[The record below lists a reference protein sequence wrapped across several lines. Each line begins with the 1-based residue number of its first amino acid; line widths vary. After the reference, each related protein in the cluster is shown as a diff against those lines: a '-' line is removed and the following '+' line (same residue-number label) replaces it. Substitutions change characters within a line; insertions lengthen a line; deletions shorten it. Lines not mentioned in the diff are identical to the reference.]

1 MSVSDYITSVCVLRA
16 PEVII
21 VSQMRAFL
29 LVIAG
34 VVLSGS
40 GAGPAVAAMPQV
52 RAAAPPAEASAEYY
66 FMLGRHLEDERKIED
81 AISAHKK
88 AIALAPDS
96 AELRAE
102 LAALYARQ
110 DRVREALDTAEA
122 ALQRD
127 PANREA
133 NRIIGTV
140 YAALSEQRQPF
151 RPGDDLTQYSAK
163 AVAALEKSRR
173 DTGFDINLELLLGRL
188 HLGARNYE
196 KAMASLRKVVEDQ
209 PAYPE
214 GAMLLA
220 AAQDGAGLK
229 DEEIRTLETAL
240 KYSPAFY
247 RGHLR
252 VAELYEQQR
261 RYADAAAAY
270 ARATTANPRVDV
282 SSRQAAA
289 LLNAGK
295 GAEARDILQAAMQK
309 KTAPDAGLIYML
321 GQAQRLLKDW
331 EAATATV
338 QKLKAAFPE
347 DGRGPYLD
355 AQLLRDRGRIPEAIS
370 AFQDLMKRSPE
381 DASLVYEYVSL
392 LEKAGR
398 LAEAERALRDVLA
411 KDPLDA
417 NALNSLG
424 YLLADHGQRLD
435 EAVDLVQ
442 RALKI
447 EPANPSFLD
456 SLGWAYF
463 RQGKFDLADAPLTQA
478 ADQLPTSST
487 VNEHLG
493 DLRLKQERYA
503 DAVAAFERSLAGDGE
518 SIDRSKVEK
527 KVRDARERVKK

>member
-1 MSVSDYITSVCVLRA
+1 
-16 PEVII
+16 
-21 VSQMRAFL
+21 MRAFL
-29 LVIAG
+29 TVIAG
-34 VVLSGS
+34 VVLSGI
-40 GAGPAVAAMPQV
+40 GAGRADAALPQAPAVASQPEAP
-52 RAAAPPAEASAEYY
+52 AAYY
-66 FMLGRHLEDERKIED
+66 FMLGRHLEDERKVEE
-81 AISAHKK
+81 AIAAHKK
-88 AIALAPDS
+88 AIGLAPDS

-110 DRVREALDTAEA
+110 DRVREALETAEA

-140 YAALSEQRQPF
+140 YAALNEQRQPF
-151 RPGDDLTQYSAK
+151 RPGDDPTLYSAK
-163 AVAALEKSRR
+163 AIAALEKSRR
-173 DTGFDINLELLLGRL
+173 EAGFDINLELLLGRL
-188 HLGARNYE
+188 YLGARDYE
-196 KAMASLRKVVEDQ
+196 KAIGSLRKVVDDQ
-209 PAYPE
+209 PGYPE

-220 AAQDGAGLK
+220 AALDGAGLK
-229 DEEIRTLETAL
+229 DDEIRTLETAL
-240 KYSPAFY
+240 EYSPAFY

-261 RYADAAAAY
+261 RFVDAAGAY
-270 ARATTANPRVDV
+270 AHAASANPRVDV
-282 SSRQAAA
+282 SSRQAAS

-295 GAEARDILQAAMQK
+295 AAEARDVLLAAMQK
-309 KTAPDAGLIYML
+309 KTTPDAGLLYML
-321 GQAQRLLKDW
+321 GQAQRLLKDGDAA
-331 EAATATV
+331 AATA
-338 QKLKAAFPE
+338 QKLKTGFPE
-347 DGRGPYLD
+347 DARGLYLD
-355 AQLLRDRGRIPEAIS
+355 AQLLRDKGRIPEAIT
-370 AFQDLMKRSPE
+370 AFQDLMKRTPE
-381 DASLVYEYVSL
+381 DASLVYEYASL

-398 LAEAERALRDVLA
+398 LPDAERALRDVLA

-463 RQGKFDLADAPLTQA
+463 RQGKLDLADPPLTRA
-478 ADQLPTSST
+478 ADQLPASST

-493 DLRLKQERYA
+493 DLRIKQERYA
-503 DAVAAFERSLAGDGE
+503 DAVAAFERSLAGDGD
-518 SIDRSKVEK
+518 SIDRVKVER